1 MHGPLKVFSTD
12 RFMAENVTSM
22 IDQYDAARVHLL
34 ISDGIMVDFRHAFP
48 PVARKSIIVQRV
60 LTSYQLQKI
69 LMDSDNSPHYIA
81 LASEVINSWYASVVS
96 GIYDIMRIK
105 SYYHGCPIH
114 LNIIGDPGV
123 MARYLGARKIG
134 LEAY

>member
-12 RFMAENVTSM
+12 KFIAGNVTDM
-22 IDQYDAARVHLL
+22 IDQYGAAMVHLL

-48 PVARKSIIVQRV
+48 DAVRKIIMVQRV
-60 LTSYQLQKI
+60 LTSYQLQRI
-69 LMDSDNSPHYIA
+69 LMESDSNPHYIA
-81 LASEVINSWYASVVS
+81 LASAVVNSWHVSVVS